1 MTDWQKIA
9 FLLPPLW
16 RRFGHQVGL
25 AIIAMIAGFLLLFTV
40 PLISKS
46 ALDRLATSEND
57 PFFGLLEGI
66 LSSMGL
72 AEAQLIYGQLTI
84 AGSLIVLATGA
95 AGYFIYLRGRSIAQA
110 AEGMARH
117 LRDDLMDHLNHLPMA
132 FHHSA
137 DTGDLIQRCTSD
149 IETFRVFISGQSIEI
164 ARAILMLI
172 VVLPI
177 LFTLDT
183 QMTWIALASFPFLML
198 SAVIFF
204 SKVKAL
210 FLNVDQAEAALTSV
224 LQENLTG
231 IRVVRAFARQ
241 SFEINKFSA
250 SNRTFREENKKL
262 LTLLGWYYGMS
273 DIVCLGQIGLILIV
287 GADWVLAGEMSVGT
301 LFAFLTYESMIIWP
315 IRHMGRVL
323 TDSGKAVVALG
334 RVADI
339 LREPTETAGE
349 HNPTTRLAGRIRAHD
364 LSFFHATSRAV
375 AVPTL
380 DRINFDIAA
389 GETIGIVGAP
399 GSGKTTLIQV
409 LLRIFDGQE
418 GQLYLDDH
426 LLDALSRK
434 YVRGQ
439 VSVVLQESFLYAGS
453 IRENLRLGRPNAT
466 PAELEACTQIAQIHE
481 TIMRLPRGY
490 DSAIGERG
498 VNLSGGQRQ
507 RLAIARAL
515 LKDPAIL
522 VLDDALSAVDTDT
535 EALILD
541 ALKTSRPSKTQRTT
555 LIISHRL
562 SSILLAD
569 RIFVLDSGRIA
580 QVGTHQTL
588 ARTPGLYRSLC
599 EIQGA
604 VQEEIESIV
613 PVAADELSA
622 PALSETA
629 QAAEDPSANDSDSGD
644 DR

>member
-1 MTDWQKIA
+1 
-9 FLLPPLW
+9 
-16 RRFGHQVGL
+16 
-25 AIIAMIAGFLLLFTV
+25 
-40 PLISKS
+40 
-46 ALDRLATSEND
+46 
-57 PFFGLLEGI
+57 
-66 LSSMGL
+66 
-72 AEAQLIYGQLTI
+72 
-84 AGSLIVLATGA
+84 
-95 AGYFIYLRGRSIAQA
+95 
-110 AEGMARH
+110 
-117 LRDDLMDHLNHLPMA
+117 
-132 FHHSA
+132 
-137 DTGDLIQRCTSD
+137 
-149 IETFRVFISGQSIEI
+149 
-164 ARAILMLI
+164 
-172 VVLPI
+172 
-177 LFTLDT
+177 
-183 QMTWIALASFPFLML
+183 
-198 SAVIFF
+198 
-204 SKVKAL
+204 
-210 FLNVDQAEAALTSV
+210 
-224 LQENLTG
+224 
-231 IRVVRAFARQ
+231 
-241 SFEINKFSA
+241 
-250 SNRTFREENKKL
+250 
-262 LTLLGWYYGMS
+262 
-273 DIVCLGQIGLILIV
+273 
-287 GADWVLAGEMSVGT
+287 
-301 LFAFLTYESMIIWP
+301 
-315 IRHMGRVL
+315 VL

-339 LREPTETAGE
+339 LREPTETEGE

-364 LSFFHATSRAV
+364 LSFFHATSRGL

-426 LLDALSRK
+426 PLDALSRK

-541 ALKTSRPSKTQRTT
+541 ALKTSRSSKTQRTT

-569 RIFVLDSGRIA
+569 RIFVLDTGRIA

-599 EIQGA
+599 EVQGA

-613 PVAADELSA
+613 PVAPDEFSA

-629 QAAEDPSANDSDSGD
+629 QAADDPSADNSDSGD